1 MRREFGDQQE
11 EDNSMKKKILS
22 SSCFG
27 SVQHLSM
34 ENLFNLLKK
43 KKSHLLQLEVMSK
56 GCVAFLFDLHSCR
69 TEQFNLSFPG
79 LPMAGGACLA

>member
-43 KKSHLLQLEVMSK
+43 KKK
-56 GCVAFLFDLHSCR
+56 
-69 TEQFNLSFPG
+69 P
-79 LPMAGGACLA
+79 LAAIGSYE